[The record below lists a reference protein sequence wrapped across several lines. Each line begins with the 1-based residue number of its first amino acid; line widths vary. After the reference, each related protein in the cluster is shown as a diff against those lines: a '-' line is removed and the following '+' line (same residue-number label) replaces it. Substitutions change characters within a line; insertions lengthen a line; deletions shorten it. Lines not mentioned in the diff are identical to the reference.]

1 MFDLIDKVAIVTG
14 SGRGIGQGIAL
25 GLAKAGA
32 SVIVVARTVAD
43 IEATAAEIRALGRE
57 SLAVPADIADRDQ
70 VAGLVQQTM
79 ARFGRIDILVNNA
92 GIFPRAAFM
101 EMSESDWDEVFT
113 TNLKTVFLCTR
124 EAVKVMIEQGKGS
137 IINIGSVVGLQPS
150 PGQVHYGASK
160 AAVLHLTRSL
170 ALELAPYHIRVNAIA
185 PGAITTP
192 GAIEAY
198 HRLSPE
204 QRKVFRSGIPL
215 GRFGT
220 PEDIA
225 GAAIYLASDAADY
238 VTGEILVV
246 DGGGIPAV

>member
-1 MFDLIDKVAIVTG
+1 MFDLTDKVAIVTG

-32 SVIVVARTVAD
+32 GVVVVARTVAD
-43 IEATAAEIRALGRE
+43 IETAAAEIRALGRE
-57 SLAVPADIADRDQ
+57 SLAVPTDIADRDQ
-70 VAGLVQQTM
+70 VAGMVRQTM

-101 EMSESDWDEVFT
+101 EMSESDWDDVFA

-124 EAVKVMIEQGKGS
+124 EVVKVMMKQEKGS
-137 IINIGSVVGLQPS
+137 IINVGSVVGLQPS

-160 AAVLHLTRSL
+160 AAVMHLTRSL

-204 QRKVFRSGIPL
+204 QRKVFRGGIPL

>member
-1 MFDLIDKVAIVTG
+1 MFDLTDKVAIVTG

-32 SVIVVARTVAD
+32 GVVVVARTVAD
-43 IEATAAEIRALGRE
+43 IETAAAEIRALGRE
-57 SLAVPADIADRDQ
+57 SLAVPTDIADRDQ
-70 VAGLVQQTM
+70 VAGMVRQTM

-101 EMSESDWDEVFT
+101 EMSESDWDDVFA

-124 EAVKVMIEQGKGS
+124 EVVKVMMNQEKGS
-137 IINIGSVVGLQPS
+137 IINVGSVVGLQPS

-160 AAVLHLTRSL
+160 AAVMHLTRSL

-204 QRKVFRSGIPL
+204 QRKVFRGGIPL
-215 GRFGT
+215 GRFGA